1 MPRDFWRSVAV
12 TSLVA
17 IALSSPALKAH
28 EGHDHGPKLG
38 EAATIGPVTLPPQ
51 ARQNLGVETIEASI
65 SEIRK
70 TTALLARVQSLPERT
85 ARLSARIEGQVS
97 EIYVKLGQ
105 KVKAGDALLKLTPRA
120 IDTPAV
126 LLRAPIDGVIMVQNA
141 SVGFPFTPE
150 TVLVEVS
157 DLSQVLVRG
166 VAYEN
171 ADLSS
176 IQEGTAVTVRLD
188 FFSAETFT
196 GHVERIAPALDPET
210 RTFEIYALVDN
221 QQLRLKP
228 NLQGT
233 MAVGVGEPS
242 VGILLPS
249 RAVLGGLGNFFIF
262 VETEENTF
270 ERRTVVTGIRSGN
283 DVEIVE
289 GVLPGD
295 RVVVRGNYQLQFAAP
310 KTGEAPAA
318 PGTHTHADGSTHKH

>member
-1 MPRDFWRSVAV
+1 MPRDFWRSVAF

-17 IALSSPALKAH
+17 LALSSPALTAH

-38 EAATIGPVTLPPQ
+38 EAAAIGPVTLSPQ
-51 ARQNLGVETIEASI
+51 ARQNLGVETVEASI

-70 TTALLARVQSLPERT
+70 TTGLLARVQSLPERT

-105 KVKAGDALLKLTPRA
+105 KVRTGDALLKLTPRA

-126 LLRAPIDGVIMVQNA
+126 LLRAPIDGVIMAQNA

-188 FFSAETFT
+188 FFGAETFT
-196 GHVERIAPALDPET
+196 GHVERIPAETRPVLGPISSIMGEIMLVGLTSDAPAVNSME
-210 RTFEIYALVDN
+210 
-221 QQLRLKP
+221 LRSIADWGLR
-228 NLQGT
+228 QR
-233 MAVGVGEPS
+233 
-242 VGILLPS
+242 LLS
-249 RAVLGGLGNFFIF
+249 
-262 VETEENTF
+262 
-270 ERRTVVTGIRSGN
+270 
-283 DVEIVE
+283 
-289 GVLPGD
+289 LPGISQITVIGGD
-295 RVVVRGNYQLQFAAP
+295 VKQYQVLASPEKLRAHGVSLHDLEEAVTNTNVNSTGGFILRDYRSARGNPDQ
-310 KTGEAPAA
+310 GC
-318 PGTHTHADGSTHKH
+318 